1 MNLHNS
7 FLADILGKIAW
18 AAAMVKGVSSLF
30 CLGNWHTLDDR
41 KAQAT
46 LAQKLP
52 GRIVYNQFMVVEV
65 SIISYT
71 QVSHLF

>member
-7 FLADILGKIAW
+7 FLATILGKIAW
-18 AAAMVKGVSSLF
+18 TAARVKGVSSRF
-30 CLGNWHTLDDR
+30 CFGNWHTLDDR

-52 GRIVYNQFMVVEV
+52 GRIVYNQFMAVEV
-65 SIISYT
+65 SINSHT

>member
-18 AAAMVKGVSSLF
+18 TTARGKGVSSLF
-30 CLGNWHTLDDR
+30 CLGNWHTLDVR
-41 KAQAT
+41 KVQAT

-65 SIISYT
+65 SINSHT
-71 QVSHLF
+71 LVSHLF